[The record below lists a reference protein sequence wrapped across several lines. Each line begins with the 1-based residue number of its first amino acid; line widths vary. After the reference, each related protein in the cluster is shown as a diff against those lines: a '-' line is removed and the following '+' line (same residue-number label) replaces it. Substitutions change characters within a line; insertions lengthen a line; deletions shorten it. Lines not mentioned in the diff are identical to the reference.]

1 MKLICKKCPEPC
13 HLDSGDGS
21 TTANVCPFE
30 PENIEVNWEID
41 EGIKHY
47 TGLVSTSES
56 LSPSVVNV
64 VYDDVNH
71 PKHYTEGRK
80 YETIEVI
87 EDWKLD
93 FCLGNAVK
101 YISRA
106 GRKNDAV
113 EDLKKA
119 VWYIERRIEQLE
131 GACE

>member
-1 MKLICKKCPEPC
+1 MKLICKKCLEPC
-13 HLDSGDGS
+13 HLDTGDSS
-21 TTANVCPFE
+21 TIAYVCPFD
-30 PENIEVNWEID
+30 PEGIEVNWEID

-47 TGLVSTSES
+47 TGLISTTE
-56 LSPSVVNV
+56 LIPPVNIV
-64 VYDDVNH
+64 AYDDVNH

-93 FCLGNAVK
+93 FCLGNALK

-119 VWYIERRIEQLE
+119 VWYIERRIKQLE
-131 GACE
+131 GA